1 MFEHEVGSV
10 MHAYDSRSNVEE
22 DGSSINRMNQASSVY
37 THEFKEQQEQQNKKL
52 RKGINELANWIADGH
67 DKIIQ
72 GLNNDLEVV
81 IKRGNGRRN
90 AIEEDEDT
98 EQEER
103 TIK

>member
-1 MFEHEVGSV
+1 MEV
-10 MHAYDSRSNVEE
+10 E
-22 DGSSINRMNQASSVY
+22 
-37 THEFKEQQEQQNKKL
+37 
-52 RKGINELANWIADGH
+52 GINELANWIADEH

-81 IKRGNGRRN
+81 IKRGYGRRN
-90 AIEEDEDT
+90 AIEEDEYT

>member
-1 MFEHEVGSV
+1 MEV
-10 MHAYDSRSNVEE
+10 E
-22 DGSSINRMNQASSVY
+22 
-37 THEFKEQQEQQNKKL
+37 EFKEQEEQHNKKL

-90 AIEEDEDT
+90 AIEEDEDRKNH
-98 EQEER
+98 QM
-103 TIK
+103 IF